1 MKKKLIRWIPI
12 LFSLLLLVGGVSLRI
27 ADPALIQT
35 LRLGVYD
42 SFQRLKLRAY
52 EDASVRIID
61 LDD

>member
-12 LFSLLLLVGGVSLRI
+12 LFSLLLLAGGVTLRI

-42 SFQRLKLRAY
+42 SF
-52 EDASVRIID
+52 
-61 LDD
+61 